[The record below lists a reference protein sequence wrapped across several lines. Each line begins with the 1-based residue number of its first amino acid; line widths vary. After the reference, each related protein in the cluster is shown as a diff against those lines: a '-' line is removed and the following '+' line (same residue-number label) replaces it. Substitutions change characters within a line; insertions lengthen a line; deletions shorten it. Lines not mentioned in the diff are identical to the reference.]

1 MTYQTVSMT
10 KREQSEQTRK
20 AIIETAANLI
30 HRKGFMNT
38 SLDEIIGQIG
48 LTKGAFFHHFSN
60 KKELGF
66 AIIDYWKQNLYE
78 KWVMPLESSDDPL
91 RDLYEVPRR
100 IYGDYTMDDVAKGC
114 PLANLATELSP
125 LDEDLR
131 LGVLGIYRM
140 LEEGV
145 ASALRRG
152 QELGTV
158 RSDVDAIL
166 LARFYE
172 DLMAG
177 TRSVAKN
184 TLDKGRIMGTIELFK
199 DYLESQRV

>member
-1 MTYQTVSMT
+1 MR

-20 AIIETAANLI
+20 AIVEAAANLI
-30 HRKGFMNT
+30 HKRGFMNT
-38 SLDEIIGQIG
+38 SLDEVIGQIG

-66 AIIDYWKQNLYE
+66 AIIDYWHQSLYD
-78 KWVMPLESSDDPL
+78 KWIIPLESSDDPL
-91 RDLYEVPRR
+91 RDFYEVPRK
-100 IYGDYTMDDVAKGC
+100 IYVEYTLEDISKGC

-131 LGVLGIYRM
+131 LSVLRIYQM
-140 LEEGV
+140 LEDGV
-145 ASALRRG
+145 VSALRRG

-158 RSDVDAIL
+158 RKDVDVVL

-184 TLDKGRIMGTIELFK
+184 TLDKDRILGTIDLFRS
-199 DYLESQRV
+199 YLDSLRN

>member
-1 MTYQTVSMT
+1 MT

-20 AIIETAANLI
+20 AIVEAAANLI
-30 HRKGFMNT
+30 HKNGFMNT

-48 LTKGAFFHHFSN
+48 LTKGAFFHHFGN

-66 AIIDYWKQNLYE
+66 AILDYWKQNLYE
-78 KWVMPLESSDDPL
+78 KWVLPLESSDDPL

-100 IYGDYTMDDVAKGC
+100 IYEEYSIDDVAKGC

-131 LGVLGIYRM
+131 LGVLEIYRM

-152 QELGTV
+152 QKLGSV
-158 RSDVDAIL
+158 RGDVDVVL

-177 TRSVAKN
+177 SRSVAKN
-184 TLDKGRIMGTIELFK
+184 TLDKGRILGTLELFK
-199 DYLESQRV
+199 GYLESQRP